1 MHQQY
6 RTREIDASTIPFLVR
21 VIDALIRR
29 HAEEACVCVGG
40 VGEITPSGETAT
52 SPHTELVT
60 FQTNVSR
67 GSDLIGAFIGSV
79 IISPERTNRR

>member
-6 RTREIDASTIPFLVR
+6 RTRQIDASTIPFLVR

-29 HAEEACVCVGG
+29 HAEEACVWG
-40 VGEITPSGETAT
+40 VGEIIPSGETAT
-52 SPHTELVT
+52 NPHTELVT

-79 IISPERTNRR
+79 IISPELTNRN